1 MTPPKTT
8 PKRTNKAKASTPEG
22 AAKTSTVKFGAQ
34 KELQEWFQDLPKEAK
49 ERVRVELDKFIS
61 KNTTQDVE
69 SGCIEWKKNPM
80 VRGDGIGSRSKD
92 EGRLTFK
99 PYVWLNNFNAGKP
112 KEEQITVPKTDKD
125 NKGPEVNLATLFAT
139 IHELK
144 THITDKLVCSHRCHN
159 KKCVNLKHLCWEQQ
173 EINNH
178 RNFCKVATC
187 GHIPTCLVDGPSI
200 VSKEAGQK
208 TMVYDETQG
217 KFVNAAA

>member
-1 MTPPKTT
+1 MPS
-8 PKRTNKAKASTPEG
+8 NKAKASTPRG
-22 AAKTSTVKFGAQ
+22 AGKAPTGKFEAQ
-34 KELQEWFQDLPKEAK
+34 QKLQDWFQGLDEENK
-49 ERVRVELDKFIS
+49 ERVRAELKTFIS
-61 KNTTQDVE
+61 NNTAEDVD
-69 SGCIEWKKNPM
+69 SGCTEWKKAVM
-80 VRGDGIGSRSKD
+80 IKGDGIGSRTKD

-99 PYVWLNNFNAGKP
+99 PFVWVNNLNQGKNSKIP
-112 KEEQITVPKTDKD
+112 VPKTSKD
-125 NKGPEVNLATLFAT
+125 EKGPEVNLATLYAT
-139 IHELK
+139 IHECK

-187 GHIPTCLVDGPSI
+187 SHSPKCLVDGPSF
-200 VSKEAGQK
+200 VSKEAIAK